1 MMPNTTDFELGDV
14 ILVPFPF
21 TDQST
26 TKKRPTIVVSSLT
39 YQQQRIDLIVIAI
52 TSQISSPLRFGEA
65 PIVEWQTA
73 GLLKPSIIK
82 PVLAT
87 IEQQLVIRNLGKL
100 NAVDQQALRTLLQ
113 IILG

>member
-1 MMPNTTDFELGDV
+1 MMPNMTNFEFGKVL
-14 ILVPFPF
+14 LVPFPF

-39 YQQQRIDLIVIAI
+39 YQQQRIDLIVVAI
-52 TSQISSPLRFGEA
+52 TSQISSPLGFGEVA
-65 PIVEWQTA
+65 IVDWQTA

-87 IEQQLVIRNLGKL
+87 IEQQLVIRTLGKL
-100 NAVDQQALRTLLQ
+100 NAVDEQTLRILLE
-113 IILG
+113 ILLG